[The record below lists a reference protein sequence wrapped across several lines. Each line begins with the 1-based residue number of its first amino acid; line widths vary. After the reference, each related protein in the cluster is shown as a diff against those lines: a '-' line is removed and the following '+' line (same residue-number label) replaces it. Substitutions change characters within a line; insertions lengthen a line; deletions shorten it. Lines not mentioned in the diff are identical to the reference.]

1 MADTDWGTGYRG
13 GYGGGVNL
21 QDFEGLTE
29 STSTFVN
36 YIEGTVQL
44 VFMIAFVFMFI
55 SLLTL
60 SLMIYARYLNRRKP
74 IYGFYK
80 PPPMLMRYPKKANPT
95 YTSTLPRSDYSQ
107 ATTRQ
112 QMSSMAASH
121 ATMDSQTTAA
131 STML

>member
-29 STSTFVN
+29 SPSTFVN

-60 SLMIYARYLNRRKP
+60 SLMIYAR
-74 IYGFYK
+74 
-80 PPPMLMRYPKKANPT
+80 
-95 YTSTLPRSDYSQ
+95 
-107 ATTRQ
+107 
-112 QMSSMAASH
+112 
-121 ATMDSQTTAA
+121 
-131 STML
+131 